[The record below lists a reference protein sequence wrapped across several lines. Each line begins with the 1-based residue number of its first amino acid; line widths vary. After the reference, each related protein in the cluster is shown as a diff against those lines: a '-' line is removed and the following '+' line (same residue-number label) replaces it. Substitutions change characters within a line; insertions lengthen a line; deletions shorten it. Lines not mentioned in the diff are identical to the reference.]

1 MEGIFHGMAA
11 GSPVLSVSQSGAFRD
26 SNPLCWLVDGPCPCT
41 ELAAVVVQQ
50 GTLNRGLCS
59 DYAGDLGHQ

>member
-1 MEGIFHGMAA
+1 M
-11 GSPVLSVSQSGAFRD
+11 LSVSQSGAFRD